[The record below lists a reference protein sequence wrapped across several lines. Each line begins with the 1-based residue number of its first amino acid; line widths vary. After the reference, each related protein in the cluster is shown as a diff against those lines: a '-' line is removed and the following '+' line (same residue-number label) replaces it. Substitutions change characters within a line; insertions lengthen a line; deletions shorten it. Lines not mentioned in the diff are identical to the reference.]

1 MAMIRQHNRRRAVR
15 AAAAGLAAGVVVAGT
30 ALGSCAWAVAIPSS
44 GYYVNGKFYAST
56 DLSTSAY
63 LVQQLNQALTQG
75 PLYVELNGEWVN
87 YGDFMGTHP
96 TGDLLSAFNQYAQ
109 QHPFTLPP
117 GTVQVHPDG
126 STTVLVPPQNSVNVS
141 NSSAGWP
148 NTLTLQNG
156 TPLVLQPILEDG
168 NAQPVTGLAAADFTL
183 GVGAYSVPAAG
194 AWYLGSGVYQVVF
207 LPSNLPGGTSANVT
221 LSVDGQT
228 VGMVNGVSIGSPP
241 VPTAP
246 VLAGAQLASLNGVGV
261 PQGSLQGGQVSQNLT
276 STLPNSTYTL
286 VLQATDAA
294 GNPLNNV
301 PAGQTL
307 TVSCNGAGSLQ
318 TAGGTAIGPAGV
330 SVPVNSKGQA
340 LLSFASGDSGLTTI
354 TVTGAGYTDTLTL
367 SN

>member
-1 MAMIRQHNRRRAVR
+1 
-15 AAAAGLAAGVVVAGT
+15 
-30 ALGSCAWAVAIPSS
+30 

-75 PLYVELNGEWVN
+75 PLYVELNGMWVN
-87 YGDFMGTHP
+87 YEDFMSTHP
-96 TGDLLSAFNQYAQ
+96 TGDMLSAFNQYAQ
-109 QHPFTLPP
+109 QHPFVLPP

-126 STTVLVPPQNSVNVS
+126 STTVLVPPQNSVNVN

-148 NTLTLQNG
+148 NALSLQNG
-156 TPLVLQPILEDG
+156 SPLVLQPILEDG

-207 LPSNLPGGTSANVT
+207 LPSNIPGGTTANVT

-228 VGMVNGVSIGSPP
+228 VGMVSGVSISSPS
-241 VPTAP
+241 VPSAP
-246 VLAGAQLASLNGVGV
+246 ALAGAQLASLNGVGV
-261 PQGSLQGGQVSQNLT
+261 PFSTVQGGQVSQSLT

-286 VLQATDAA
+286 VLQATDNA
-294 GNPLNNV
+294 GNLLTYV

-307 TVSCNGAGSLQ
+307 TVSFNGAGSLQ
-318 TAGGTAIGPAGV
+318 TAGGTAIGAAGV

-340 LLSFASGDSGLTTI
+340 LLTFTSGGSGTSTI
-354 TVTGAGYTDTLTL
+354 VMTGAGYTDTLTL
-367 SN
+367 AN